1 MKKTSAILGIVG
13 GSIGILGGLFQSFIG
28 GVATAFEAEDAELVA
43 SLGMWALL
51 FSFAAL
57 ICSCFI
63 FSRLKPFSWIVAG
76 LGLTCL
82 ICGNY
87 LSGLLILAGGVV
99 GIFSKSET
107 NNN

>member
-13 GSIGILGGLFQSFIG
+13 SSIGIIGGLFQSFIG

-51 FSFAAL
+51 FSLVAL

-63 FSRLKPFSWIVAG
+63 FKRPKPFSWIVAV
-76 LGLTCL
+76 LGLACL

-87 LSGLLILAGGVV
+87 LSGLLILGGGIV
-99 GIFSKSET
+99 GIFSKSQS
-107 NNN
+107 NN